1 MKSAVKIWRE
11 RKERYKNL
19 GKTGRVVS
27 WTKIIEAP
35 DGWQGQYYGVIVELD
50 DKLKVMGQMA
60 DCKKIRVGDK
70 VIGVL
75 RRLGEARENE
85 VIEYGVKWKKQ

>member
-11 RKERYKNL
+11 RKERYENL
-19 GKTGRVVS
+19 GKEGKVVS

-35 DGWQGQYYGVIVELD
+35 VGWQGQYYGVIVELD
-50 DKLKVMGQMA
+50 NKLKVMGQMVN
-60 DCKKIRVGDK
+60 CQRIGVGDK
-70 VIGVL
+70 VTGVL
-75 RRLGEARENE
+75 RRLGEAREDE